1 MHEET
6 SKKGDVEITDV
17 WGVESAFFPDPCD
30 TRKYSCCWKAF
41 VGSKIGEFVPDG
53 LRFGT
58 SVAFENQYECLC
70 LRGLRPVME
79 TEMQPGNGL
88 LAPPVKKG
96 IEHVRKCFFENHTQ
110 DYGR

>member
-1 MHEET
+1 
-6 SKKGDVEITDV
+6 
-17 WGVESAFFPDPCD
+17 
-30 TRKYSCCWKAF
+30 
-41 VGSKIGEFVPDG
+41 
-53 LRFGT
+53 
-58 SVAFENQYECLC
+58 
-70 LRGLRPVME
+70 ME